1 MQRAIAK
8 IVLSVRITEAAK
20 TALEAAAR
28 RQGTSSTALIEA
40 FCLSLAAPTPQA
52 RQKRR

>member
-1 MQRAIAK
+1 MQRALAK
-8 IVLSVRITEAAK
+8 VALSVRITEVAK

-28 RQGTSSTALIEA
+28 RQGTSTTAVIEA

-52 RQKRR
+52 RPKGR